1 MKKITT
7 VAQAGGHSVR
17 VGSAAMGALLSEVMC
32 EQRLHAQ
39 KLFRFAPTTSDNS
52 LTLEKREASGV
63 YAEHTPTR
71 PKDEGDD
78 LKLIFSLIL
87 TLLSKKIDERMEV
100 KPRATHDKEWFHH
113 IYWKKFAGA
122 CPRPWMEMT
131 PSEKKRQTRAFIVQ
145 KFTLDPKGR
154 CMLPPS
160 GHKWKTRN
168 DASWLGFWLT
178 DAEVDQLVLEVMSAY
193 EAH

>member
-78 LKLIFSLIL
+78 QKLIFSLIL
-87 TLLSKKIDERMEV
+87 TLLSKKIDERMEA
-100 KPRATHDKEWFHH
+100 KPRATHDKDWFHH
-113 IYWKKFAGA
+113 IYREKVRRSLPAAVDGDDTIGEEAPNA
-122 CPRPWMEMT
+122 CLHRPKVHPGPEGSLHAT
-131 PSEKKRQTRAFIVQ
+131 AIGS
-145 KFTLDPKGR
+145 
-154 CMLPPS
+154 
-160 GHKWKTRN
+160 
-168 DASWLGFWLT
+168 
-178 DAEVDQLVLEVMSAY
+178 
-193 EAH
+193 

>member
-1 MKKITT
+1 M
-7 VAQAGGHSVR
+7 
-17 VGSAAMGALLSEVMC
+17 
-32 EQRLHAQ
+32 
-39 KLFRFAPTTSDNS
+39 
-52 LTLEKREASGV
+52 
-63 YAEHTPTR
+63 YAEYTPTR

-113 IYWKKFAGA
+113 IYWKKFARA
-122 CPRPWMEMT
+122 CPRPWMKMT

-145 KFTLDPKGR
+145 KFTLDPKGL

-160 GHKWKTRN
+160 GHKWKN
-168 DASWLGFWLT
+168 Q
-178 DAEVDQLVLEVMSAY
+178 E
-193 EAH
+193 